1 MGRANRRAV
10 VRELLKS
17 PEPAIRWR
25 TRVRVLGESRSSPA
39 VRRLSDQV
47 RRSAVA
53 SALLARRTAVHRAGT
68 FGGVYRYYQG
78 CHWALAALAEL
89 GYPPGDPL
97 LAPWID
103 RTLSMWTQ
111 PRFERTATPS
121 SEGEPVAEWTGVPR
135 LRGRY
140 RRCASQQGYAL
151 YSGVL
156 LGSDDPRLAQL
167 SRMLERWQW
176 PDGGWNCD
184 RSPSADTSS
193 FMETLTPMRG
203 LAAYAAQTGSRTARA
218 SAERAAEVFLCRQLF
233 RRRSNGKVMRPSF
246 LRLHYPLYWHY
257 DVLGGLKGMDE
268 VGRIADP
275 RCGPALD
282 WLEDHELPRGGWAV
296 EERYGHY
303 SAEYE
308 FGADSV
314 DWGAPDPRRRNDWV
328 TTDALRVLAAAGRL
342 AG

>member
-1 MGRANRRAV
+1 MASRRAL
-10 VRELLKS
+10 VRDLLRS

-25 TRVRVLGESRSSPA
+25 TRVRVRGESPSSPE
-39 VRRLSDQV
+39 VRRLAEQI
-47 RRSAVA
+47 RRSEVA
-53 SALLARRTAVHRAGT
+53 AALLARRTAVHRPHA

-78 CHWALAALAEL
+78 CHWALAALADL
-89 GYPPGDPL
+89 GYPPHDPL

-103 RTLSMWTQ
+103 RALSMWTQ
-111 PRFERTATPS
+111 PRFQRTATPP
-121 SEGEPVAEWTGVPR
+121 SEGERVDERTGVTR

-151 YSGVL
+151 YYAVR
-156 LGSDDPRLAQL
+156 LGPDDPRWAVLA
-167 SRMLERWQW
+167 RMLERWQW

-184 RSPSADTSS
+184 RTPSADSSS

-203 LAAYAAQTGSRTARA
+203 LAAYAARTGSRPARVA
-218 SAERAAEVFLCRQLF
+218 ADRAAEVFLSRHLF

-257 DVLGGLKGMDE
+257 DVLGGLKGMVE
-268 VGRIADP
+268 AGRIADP

-282 WLEDHELPRGGWAV
+282 WLEDHELPRGGWAAD
-296 EERYGHY
+296 ERYGHY
-303 SAEYE
+303 SAHYE
-308 FGADSV
+308 SGADSA
-314 DWGAPDPRRRNDWV
+314 DWGAPDPGRRNDWV
-328 TTDALRVLAAAGRL
+328 TTDALQVLAAAGRL